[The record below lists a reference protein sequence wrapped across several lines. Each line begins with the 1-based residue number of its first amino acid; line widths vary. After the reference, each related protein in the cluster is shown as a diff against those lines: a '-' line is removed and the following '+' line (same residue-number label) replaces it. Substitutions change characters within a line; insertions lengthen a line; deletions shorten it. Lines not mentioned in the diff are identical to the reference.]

1 MRQRGRKSA
10 AALVEFNVTG
20 KPARQEPPSHLS
32 DDERALFVELVE
44 SCAPSHFVKSDLPL
58 LVSFVQATLLVRRAA
73 TGMVDDPDLI
83 AVFEK
88 SVKLQ
93 ATLATRLR
101 LAPQSRLDPKSVARQ
116 QPYPGRKP
124 WDPVE

>member
-1 MRQRGRKSA
+1 
-10 AALVEFNVTG
+10 
-20 KPARQEPPSHLS
+20 
-32 DDERALFVELVE
+32 
-44 SCAPSHFVKSDLPL
+44 VKSDLPL
-58 LVSFVQATLLVRRAA
+58 LVSFIQATLLVRRAA
-73 TGMVDDPDLI
+73 TGMVDDSDLI

-116 QPYPGRKP
+116 QPYEGRRP
-124 WDPVE
+124 WDPVD